1 MEGLAANV
9 ELGNTVGREI
19 HPDKIIELIVK
30 RGRALLGARRFVML
44 VLDGA
49 RFRVADAAGERADEM
64 IGNTIDR
71 DGSVP
76 GEVLETARTERLP
89 DLTARVRLGLGDL
102 AAGASTAIVAP
113 LSFQGRTQGVLL
125 ALDRLDEDDDGF
137 EPEHELLLESFAAS
151 ASTAIARARAVE
163 AEMLQLSIEASE
175 RERRRWAREL
185 HDETLQ
191 DLGALGLLL
200 ETVDTAELPAKTREA
215 IQLAGE
221 QVARGIENLQ
231 GLITELRPA
240 VLDEIGL
247 GAALEALMERVR
259 TMSGLQLVSDVDLA
273 HEAGRQ
279 ETRLDGDLESAI
291 YRLVQEAL
299 NNAVKHSGADSV
311 TVTVRETEET
321 VELRVS
327 DNGSGFE
334 PEARHRGFGL
344 VGMRERASLA
354 HGKLDIAS
362 VPGTGT
368 TVRGSVPV
376 RRATVSAARS
386 RTA

>member
-19 HPDKIIELIVK
+19 HPDKVIELIVK

-44 VLDGA
+44 VLEGA

-76 GEVLETARTERLP
+76 GEVLETARTERLR

-125 ALDRLDEDDDGF
+125 ALDRLDEDDDRF

-200 ETVDTAELPAKTREA
+200 ETVDAAELPAKTREA
-215 IQLAGE
+215 VQLASE

-247 GAALEALMERVR
+247 GAALETLIGRVG
-259 TMSGLQLVSDVDLA
+259 TMSGCDWCPTSISPTMRG
-273 HEAGRQ
+273 GRRHGS
-279 ETRLDGDLESAI
+279 TASSKARSTVWS
-291 YRLVQEAL
+291 RKRST
-299 NNAVKHSGADSV
+299 NAVKHSGADSV

-327 DNGSGFE
+327 DDGSGFE
-334 PEARHRGFGL
+334 PEAPSRGFGL

-354 HGKLDIAS
+354 KGELDIAS
-362 VPGTGT
+362 IPGTGT
-368 TVRGSVPV
+368 TVRASVPV